1 MELKVR
7 YQIFERIFEL
17 NSINENHCHLELLKM
32 AEYASAQPSGF
43 QNHVKNIAIV
53 GVSIYY
59 VSPM

>member
-1 MELKVR
+1 
-7 YQIFERIFEL
+7 
-17 NSINENHCHLELLKM
+17 M

-59 VSPM
+59 VVPHVIIQLILIGWRKTWFSAG